1 MIENPSNLTQ
11 QLLNLVERVAVEIR
25 AIYNKLQTAVFK
37 VNGQIP
43 DSEGNIQIDVVTKA
57 TQDGNGNVI
66 SNTYVKKTDK
76 VTSASSADSAIKA
89 TQDGSGNVITS
100 TYATKSELN
109 AIDVGVKTVNGTQ
122 PDPNGN
128 VTIQTGGD
136 TSNLVP
142 KTGDRGVLAG
152 YETLSVGTVV
162 NQDSPDFQTAG
173 NSFVGETPTF
183 NTVTVENGTAG
194 TSWIKCVNVLFA
206 SSDIGGTGF
215 SVTLGD
221 MWLWS
226 GQVEPTLGMASAG
239 IVVCVW
245 LGDMGYAFYCEAI
258 SQ

>member
-43 DSEGNIQIDVVTKA
+43 DSKGNIQIDAVTKA

-89 TQDGSGNVITS
+89 TQDASGNVITS

-122 PDPNGN
+122 PDPDGN

-136 TSNLVP
+136 TSTLVP
-142 KTGDRGVLAG
+142 KTGDRGVLNGFNALNHLVNPSEVVINASTNDDTYIYVEEGTTNITFAKGEAG
-152 YETLSVGTVV
+152 KTFTKQVLIQNFGGTVTLTV
-162 NQDSPDFQTAG
+162 PDDLSIMFDDL
-173 NSFVGETPTF
+173 SDEYTPSIYDLL
-183 NTVTVENGTAG
+183 VY
-194 TSWIKCVNVLFA
+194 
-206 SSDIGGTGF
+206 
-215 SVTLGD
+215 
-221 MWLWS
+221 
-226 GQVEPTLGMASAG
+226 
-239 IVVCVW
+239 VW
-245 LGDMGYAFYCEAI
+245 YGDMGIIYTK
-258 SQ
+258 QML